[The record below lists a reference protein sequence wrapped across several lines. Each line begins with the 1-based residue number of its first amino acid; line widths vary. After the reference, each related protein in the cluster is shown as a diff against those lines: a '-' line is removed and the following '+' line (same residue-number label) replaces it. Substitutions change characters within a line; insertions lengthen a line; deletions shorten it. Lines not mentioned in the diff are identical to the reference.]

1 MTPIYIIGI
10 GDDGAQGLPA
20 KRIAAIESTD
30 VLVGGRRHLAFFPNV
45 GTERIE
51 VGANLK
57 EIAGR
62 VDRASRE
69 GRTVVVLASGDPL
82 FYGIGGYLVGRLG
95 AARVVIHPHVTAMQA
110 AFARLGQPWHD
121 AALVSLHAK
130 PIEDFKPVIERAA
143 TPIGIFTDET
153 NTPNAVARYVIG
165 MGGGYSA
172 SVCEHLD
179 GEDERVWAGSL
190 EAMADGAF
198 ASLNV
203 VILRRIP

>member
-1 MTPIYIIGI
+1 MTPIQVIGI

-20 KRIAAIESTD
+20 KRIAAIESAD
-30 VLVGGRRHLAFFPNV
+30 VLVGGRRHLAFFPDV
-45 GTERIE
+45 GAERIE
-51 VGANLK
+51 VDANLT

-62 VDRASRE
+62 IDRASRAD
-69 GRTVVVLASGDPL
+69 RKVVVLASGDPL

-95 AARVVIHPHVTAMQA
+95 AARVAVRPHVTAMQV

-130 PIEDFKPVIERAA
+130 PIEDLKPVIERYAA
-143 TPIGIFTDET
+143 PIGIFTDET
-153 NTPNAVARYVIG
+153 NTPNAIARYVIG

-172 SVCEHLD
+172 AVCEHLD
-179 GEDERVWAGSL
+179 GEDERVWTGSL
-190 EAMADGAF
+190 DRMAEELF
-198 ASLNV
+198 APLNV